1 MGVMSSTRYFLVSYT
16 TTQFDGS
23 ANIASQVLTTSGE
36 YIYQYKFSN
45 WVKENNPKINQ
56 VFILSVTEMSLADYT
71 QFLSEPVG
79 KPSHLKAL

>member
-1 MGVMSSTRYFLVSYT
+1 MSSTRYFLVCYT

-36 YIYQYKFSN
+36 YISQYKFAN
-45 WVKENNPKINQ
+45 LAKENNANVNQ
-56 VFILSVTEMSLADYT
+56 VFVLSITEMALADYT
-71 QFLSEPVG
+71 QFLSEPAD